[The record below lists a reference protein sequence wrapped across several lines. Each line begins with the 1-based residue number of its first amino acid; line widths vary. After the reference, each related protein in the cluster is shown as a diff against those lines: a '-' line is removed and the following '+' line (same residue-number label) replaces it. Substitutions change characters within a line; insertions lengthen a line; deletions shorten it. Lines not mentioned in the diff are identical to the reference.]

1 MLQTF
6 RNAPHLGKRRG
17 SCAPAAQK
25 RQLIALGG
33 RKIGVLPGGKGF
45 PVERQDFRRNI
56 GSRGISSAVLPER
69 AQGAGTGK
77 LPPCFGQ
84 GLPMTGT
91 LPGQGD
97 RHQRSPQL
105 QNGLAVFHGQIVV
118 GLVQQGG
125 KAGARADCFH
135 RCLPGCRKAAG
146 PGGKPGL
153 EGGAVFCAGEHPGG
167 FHQKRRIRG
176 LGSEHQS
183 VAPGGGQQLHPGPGK
198 AFRPGTGIR
207 GGQGEHEVGS
217 AGQRGLHPHAFGQQ
231 GQRAPLGQPAAH
243 GHRHPLSTQ
252 CLCLLQ
258 LPGVAVVEGI
268 VFSNDP
274 GELVHC
280 EIYIVHTEI
289 TCVSFHLWAGCTK
302 KHGYF
307 VEPFARLRLENPWNL
322 LYNISRNL

>member
-1 MLQTF
+1 MGGAGTHGGFQPVLQTF

-25 RQLIALGG
+25 RQLTALGG
-33 RKIGVLPGGKGF
+33 RKIGVPPGGKGF

-56 GSRGISSAVLPER
+56 ESRGISSAALPER

-135 RCLPGCRKAAG
+135 RCLPG
-146 PGGKPGL
+146 
-153 EGGAVFCAGEHPGG
+153 
-167 FHQKRRIRG
+167 
-176 LGSEHQS
+176 
-183 VAPGGGQQLHPGPGK
+183 
-198 AFRPGTGIR
+198 
-207 GGQGEHEVGS
+207 
-217 AGQRGLHPHAFGQQ
+217 
-231 GQRAPLGQPAAH
+231 
-243 GHRHPLSTQ
+243 
-252 CLCLLQ
+252 
-258 LPGVAVVEGI
+258 
-268 VFSNDP
+268 
-274 GELVHC
+274 
-280 EIYIVHTEI
+280 
-289 TCVSFHLWAGCTK
+289 
-302 KHGYF
+302 
-307 VEPFARLRLENPWNL
+307 
-322 LYNISRNL
+322 